1 MSKYTFSVIL
11 ALFLTGLF
19 SWVCA
24 RLIFG
29 PFDWDDVLMS
39 LIGLLPVYTIIFA
52 VFYLI
57 LNKFLP
63 SQNRFIKPIQKHKHE
78 RQDSD
83 TDISSYRLSKE
94 YVFIGIIILIVCL
107 VGVFWISDELSI
119 IFLILIITHLAT
131 NPYRVDLL
139 EDDSLLIYR
148 VFRKKKIKISEI
160 KSVFKGPYRDKIVL
174 KDDYVYF
181 NHLISNISRLTDII
195 AAKIKPT
202 FPLKSTESI
211 ELTLPKKSEV
221 IVRMILIVLFAIFS
235 SIFIVFYMKE
245 FVKSL

>member
-1 MSKYTFSVIL
+1 VSRNTFSVIL
-11 ALFLTGLF
+11 ALFFTGVF
-19 SWVCA
+19 SWVSA

-29 PFDWDDVLMS
+29 PFGWDDVLIS
-39 LIGLLPVYTIIFA
+39 LFGVLPVYTILFA
-52 VFYLI
+52 LFYLFF
-57 LNKFLP
+57 NKFLP
-63 SQNRFIKPIQKHKHE
+63 SQNRFIKPIQKRKHE
-78 RQDSD
+78 RPDAD
-83 TDISSYRLSKE
+83 PDICSYRLSKE
-94 YVFIGIIILIVCL
+94 YILIGIIILTVCL
-107 VGVFWISDELSI
+107 IGVFWISDELSI

-148 VFRKKKIKISEI
+148 IFRKKKIKISEI

-181 NHLISNISRLTDII
+181 NHLISNISGLTDII
-195 AAKIKPT
+195 AAKIEPA
-202 FPLKSTESI
+202 FPLKSTESVK
-211 ELTLPKKSEV
+211 LAPSKSSEV
-221 IVRMILIVLFAIFS
+221 IFIIILIVLFAILS